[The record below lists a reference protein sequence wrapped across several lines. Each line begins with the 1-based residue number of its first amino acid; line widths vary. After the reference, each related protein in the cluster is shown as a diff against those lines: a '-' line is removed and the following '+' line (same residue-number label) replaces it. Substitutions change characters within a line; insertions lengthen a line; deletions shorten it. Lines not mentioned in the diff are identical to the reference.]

1 MYGGIP
7 PLPGSTQLCDL
18 FEFFEDN
25 TDSNFVLLGDFNLPE
40 IQWATDTPAVPP
52 EGRAIAK
59 RFCSFVLR
67 NDLTQHVRFPT
78 HVKGNLLDLIFS
90 NFSPIP
96 TFKDADVG
104 LSDHTALSFVFP
116 SFLPQIPAAIP
127 RTARLLFDFN
137 KARMSNMQ
145 VHIAELYKHLQVLA
159 TTCTTNLLWTV
170 FKENVLKIAKT
181 YIPEQKP
188 RPSRFW
194 LSRET
199 KTICGK
205 KRRLF

>member
-1 MYGGIP
+1 MLILRLSIDGFSFCMVAYYRP
-7 PLPGSTQLCDL
+7 PGSTQLCDL

-40 IQWATDTPAVPP
+40 IQWATDTLAVPP
-52 EGRAIAK
+52 AGRAITK

-78 HVKGNLLDLIFS
+78 HVKGNLLDLILS

-96 TFKDADVG
+96 TIKDTDVG

-116 SFLPQIPAAIP
+116 SFLPQIPAAFL
-127 RTARLLFDFN
+127 RTARLLFNF
-137 KARMSNMQ
+137 KAQMFNMQ
-145 VHIAELYKHLQVLA
+145 VHPAQLYKHLQVLA
-159 TTCTTNLLWTV
+159 TTRATNLLWTV

-181 YIPEQKP
+181 YSTERKP
-188 RPSRFW
+188 RPNTFW
-194 LSRET
+194 L
-199 KTICGK
+199 
-205 KRRLF
+205 